1 MTKTHQ
7 IAVIGGDGIG
17 PEVTTEALKVLRA
30 TGFAFETTEFPFGAA
45 HWHKTKE
52 VLPDEA
58 IEEMRKHDAILL
70 GAVGDPTV
78 PPGVLEKGILLKLRF
93 ALDLYINLRPVK
105 LFPGVET
112 PLKGKGPDDID
123 IVIVRENTQDV
134 YIGAGG
140 GMHVGTPHEVQLQVV
155 AEARHGVE
163 RCVRFAFDQARKRG
177 GRLDVCHKA
186 NVLTHAHGL
195 WRRVFQEHA
204 EKNPDVK
211 TGEVLIDA
219 LCMYLVTQPENYRT
233 IVTTN
238 MFGDIV
244 ADLGA
249 GIAGG
254 MGLAA
259 SANLNPEGVS
269 MFEPVHGSAPD
280 IAGQSKANPIAAI
293 LSASHMLDALG
304 DTARAESIRG
314 AVAVCLAEKRVN
326 LTPGAMRTDQIGDKV
341 AAALA

>member
-1 MTKTHQ
+1 
-7 IAVIGGDGIG
+7 
-17 PEVTTEALKVLRA
+17 
-30 TGFAFETTEFPFGAA
+30 
-45 HWHKTKE
+45 
-52 VLPDEA
+52 
-58 IEEMRKHDAILL
+58 
-70 GAVGDPTV
+70 
-78 PPGVLEKGILLKLRF
+78 
-93 ALDLYINLRPVK
+93 
-105 LFPGVET
+105 
-112 PLKGKGPDDID
+112 
-123 IVIVRENTQDV
+123 
-134 YIGAGG
+134 
-140 GMHVGTPHEVQLQVV
+140 
-155 AEARHGVE
+155 
-163 RCVRFAFDQARKRG
+163 
-177 GRLDVCHKA
+177 
-186 NVLTHAHGL
+186 
-195 WRRVFQEHA
+195 
-204 EKNPDVK
+204 
-211 TGEVLIDA
+211 
-219 LCMYLVTQPENYRT
+219 
-233 IVTTN
+233 